1 MIASAQAAKK
11 ITRASSGSSWL
22 GLGETAPNLP
32 NVESSFPM
40 LEQNHDFSL
49 RLCFPP
55 SLNTFV
61 FHPRSHV
68 MDCPGHGPA
77 AGQMSQLMHLSSL
90 CRATIPLTASA
101 KPLPAKVRLPTKQ
114 YRREARGCDFGLDV
128 CQRLSPGHMGG
139 MRLWSRIIRAFP
151 FCSSRE
157 GNSRIVLE
165 KSFDSVH
172 RARIFYEEP
181 P

>member
-1 MIASAQAAKK
+1 MIASAHAAKK

-40 LEQNHDFSL
+40 WEQNHDFSL

-55 SLNTFV
+55 SLPLNTFV
-61 FHPRSHV
+61 FHPHSRV
-68 MDCPGHGPA
+68 TDCPGHGPA

-90 CRATIPLTASA
+90 CRATNPLTASA
-101 KPLPAKVRLPTKQ
+101 KPLPSKVRLPTKQ

-128 CQRLSPGHMGG
+128 CLQEERLGFSMT
-139 MRLWSRIIRAFP
+139 RLMMHLRYA
-151 FCSSRE
+151 
-157 GNSRIVLE
+157 
-165 KSFDSVH
+165 SV
-172 RARIFYEEP
+172 RPVAD
-181 P
+181 